1 MATTDSPPRQRIV
14 VVCVLLLLA
23 TTINYADRLTLNQ
36 LAPELMKALDF
47 NKQAYGNAEAMFGIA
62 YALGALVWGYF
73 VDRFGPVLI
82 YPIGVVLWSLAGFA
96 TGFVQ
101 SYDDL
106 VWCRAALG
114 FCEAANW
121 SCGIVIT
128 KKLLDP
134 KDRVLGNGMFQ
145 SGTALG
151 SILTPFTVVWLSHN
165 FGWPVAFQFIGVLGF
180 LWAIAWVVV
189 LWANPLRNTNRVDE
203 TEAAEEMRFWPFV
216 VWLFRDR
223 RFWCLAVMVFA
234 INANWH
240 LFRTWLPLY
249 LREGRGFTEGQQA
262 GVFTLFFIAA
272 DAGALLSGYFIR
284 QLAPR
289 LGVFRSRFWV
299 FFTCSL
305 LTWASFPLAFVE
317 SSWALFPSLV
327 VLGLGSLG
335 LFPIY
340 FAFSQDLTTKR
351 QGILTGILAAWNWV
365 LLFLMQRLMG
375 WAIQSSQDAEVARLA
390 TLGVDSVLALQKA
403 IHDAYP
409 LKIALAGLAP
419 FVGFLALWLL
429 WPKETKPLLASLP
442 PKL

>member
-1 MATTDSPPRQRIV
+1 MSTTDSPPRSRILL
-14 VVCVLLLLA
+14 VCTLLLLA

-36 LAPELMKALDF
+36 LAPELMKALNF

-62 YALGALVWGYF
+62 YALGALVWGYI
-73 VDRFGPVLI
+73 VDRFGPVPI
-82 YPIGVVLWSLAGFA
+82 YPIGVVLWSMAGFA
-96 TGFVQ
+96 TGNVQ

-134 KDRVLGNGMFQ
+134 KDRALGNGMFQ

-151 SILTPFTVVWLSHN
+151 SILTPFTVVWLSQN
-165 FGWPVAFQFIGVLGF
+165 YGWPLAFQFVGLLGF

-189 LWANPLRNTNRVDE
+189 LWFNPLQTSVPKDA
-203 TEAAEEMRFWPFV
+203 TEASEEMGFGEFAR
-216 VWLFRDR
+216 WLLLDR

-249 LREGRGFTEGQQA
+249 LREGRGFTENQQA

-272 DAGALLSGYFIR
+272 DVGALLSGYFIR

-299 FFTCSL
+299 FFLCSL
-305 LTWASFPLAFVE
+305 LTLASFPLAFVE
-317 SSWALFPSLV
+317 SGWALFPSLV

-340 FAFSQDLTTKR
+340 FAFSQDLTTRR
-351 QGILTGILAAWNWV
+351 QGILTGFLAAWNWV

-375 WAIQSSQDAEVARLA
+375 WAIQSSQDVEVARLT
-390 TLGVDSVLALQKA
+390 TLGVDSTLALQMA

-409 LKIALAGLAP
+409 MKIALAGLAP

-429 WPKETKPLLASLP
+429 WPKEPKIPLAP
-442 PKL
+442 PQTLT